1 MAWGDIGEVGG
12 TARSIPRE
20 WRGSWGNTAAGL
32 WGGERVTG
40 PWGDS
45 SQGEEGGTAQGG
57 PYSSS
62 GGPMPA
68 LPPPPCA
75 QGLERTEH
83 EGFGGGNTAWEEE
96 KLAKYQHRW
105 VLPSRG
111 WGV

>member
-1 MAWGDIGEVGG
+1 M
-12 TARSIPRE
+12 
-20 WRGSWGNTAAGL
+20 
-32 WGGERVTG
+32 TG

-45 SQGEEGGTAQGG
+45 CLGEEGGTAQGG

-68 LPPPPCA
+68 LPSPPTCA

-111 WGV
+111 WGVW